1 MRNIL
6 KELDEFNKTYIL
18 KKDNTDF
25 MKIVE
30 KGGER
35 DNLNELQR
43 YELDLNESYFEF
55 KTDEKLFN

>member
-30 KGGER
+30 KGER

>member
-35 DNLNELQR
+35 DNLNKLQR

-55 KTDEKLFN
+55 KTDEKLFK

>member
-30 KGGER
+30 KGG
-35 DNLNELQR
+35 
-43 YELDLNESYFEF
+43 
-55 KTDEKLFN
+55 KG